1 MQADDPISDGASWY
15 AEATVPAPERPRL
28 TFDLDVDVCVIGGGL
43 AGLTTAREL
52 ARRGWSVAVLEA
64 QTVASGASGRNL
76 GFVLPGFLES
86 LDRIV
91 ERVGLEHA
99 KELWA
104 LSERGLEY
112 VRETIRETK
121 MPGVEPVNGWLS
133 VAKFREDPRRSEEAR
148 LLREEFGAQAE
159 AWPAEQV
166 REQLKSPLYQ
176 NAIHFPRAF
185 HIHPMNYAIGL
196 AAAAEQAG
204 VRIFEHTPALSL
216 DPAGIRK
223 RIGTAS
229 ARVRAAQVVLA
240 GNTGLGALMP
250 RLAMSLL
257 PITTYVAT
265 TAPLGE
271 KLNEAMSYK
280 GGVSDSAFADSHY
293 RIIGGDRLMWAGGM
307 TMWPANPKHYARRL
321 AADIRRAYPQLGRV
335 TVDHV
340 WSGTLGRA
348 VHKMPQIGE
357 MARGVWVASGFGGH
371 GFNTTAMAA
380 DLIARGIVEGDQ
392 TWRLFSPYDL
402 VWAGGAGGRAAA
414 QALYWTRRIRE
425 RLDAQFSRPAD
436 LREDFTL
443 PAEAAAPR
451 LAGKAA
457 ATPAAAENPLP
468 PAGDATAP
476 KLSVAELAAAPAS
489 QASEP
494 VAADET
500 IVSERRKKPG
510 RRRKPAAPKKSNTAG
525 SDGRKGKAGGKIA
538 PDAEP
543 PSAADGASADS

>member
-1 MQADDPISDGASWY
+1 MQADDPISDGANWH
-15 AEATVPAPERPRL
+15 AEATVSAPERPRL
-28 TFDLDVDVCVIGGGL
+28 TFDLDVDVCVVGGGL
-43 AGLTTAREL
+43 AGLTTAREV
-52 ARRGWSVAVLEA
+52 ARRGWSVTVLEA
-64 QTVASGASGRNL
+64 QTVACGASGRNL
-76 GFVLPGFLES
+76 GFVLPGFLET
-86 LDRIV
+86 LDPII

-99 KELWA
+99 RKLWA
-104 LSERGLEY
+104 LSERGLDY
-112 VRETIRETK
+112 VRETIRETN
-121 MPGVEPVNGWLS
+121 MPGVKPVNGWLS
-133 VAKFREDPRRSEEAR
+133 VAKFREDPRLSAEAK

-159 AWPAEQV
+159 AWSPEQV

-185 HIHPMNYAIGL
+185 HIDPMNYATGL

-204 VRIFEHTPALSL
+204 VRIYEHTPALSL

-223 RIGTAS
+223 RIGTPS
-229 ARVRAAQVVLA
+229 ARVRAARIVLA

-250 RLAMSLL
+250 RLAQSLL
-257 PITTYVAT
+257 PITTYMAT

-271 KLNEAMSYK
+271 KLTEAIIFK
-280 GGVSDSAFADSHY
+280 GAVSDSVFADSHY
-293 RIIGGDRLMWAGGM
+293 RIVDGDRLMWAGGM
-307 TMWPANPKHYARRL
+307 TMWAANPKRYARRL

-357 MARGVWVASGFGGH
+357 IIRGVWVASGFGGH
-371 GFNTTAMAA
+371 GFNTTAMAG

-436 LREDFTL
+436 LREEATF
-443 PAEAAAPR
+443 PADPVASKIAQKTAAAPGG
-451 LAGKAA
+451 AESPFTPASEPTAPKISVSE
-457 ATPAAAENPLP
+457 PAAAAVN
-468 PAGDATAP
+468 
-476 KLSVAELAAAPAS
+476 

-494 VAADET
+494 LAAGDT
-500 IVSERRKKPG
+500 IVSKRRNKPA
-510 RRRKPAAPKKSNTAG
+510 RRRKPAPKQPNTAG
-525 SDGRKGKAGGKIA
+525 SEGREGKAGSTIA
-538 PDAEP
+538 LDAEP
-543 PSAADGASADS
+543 PSAADGVPADS

>member
-1 MQADDPISDGASWY
+1 MQADDPISEGAGWY
-15 AEATVPAPERPRL
+15 GEATVPAPDRPRL

-43 AGLTTAREL
+43 AGLTAAREI

-91 ERVGLEHA
+91 ERVGLHHA

-104 LSERGLEY
+104 LSERGLDY
-112 VRETIRETK
+112 VRATIAETG

-133 VAKFREDPRRSEEAR
+133 VAKFRDDPKLNAEAG
-148 LLREEFGAQAE
+148 LLRGEFGVQAE
-159 AWPAEQV
+159 AWSAEQV
-166 REQLKSPLYQ
+166 RDVLKSPLYQ

-185 HIHPMNYAIGL
+185 HIHPINYARGL

-216 DPAGIRK
+216 DPAGVRK
-223 RIGTAS
+223 RIGTPS
-229 ARVRAAQVVLA
+229 ARVRAAHVVLA
-240 GNTGLGALMP
+240 GNTGIGALMP
-250 RLAMSLL
+250 QLAASLL

-271 KLNEAMSYK
+271 KLKDAVTFK
-280 GGVSDSAFADSHY
+280 GGVSDSLSADSHY
-293 RIIGGDRLMWAGGM
+293 RIVDNDRLMWTGGM
-307 TMWPANPKHYARRL
+307 TMWVGNPRRYAQRL

-335 TVDHV
+335 SVDHV

-357 MARGVWVASGFGGH
+357 IMRGVWVASGFGGH
-371 GFNTTAMAA
+371 GFNTTAMAG
-380 DLIARGIVEGDQ
+380 DLIARGIVKGEE

-402 VWAGGAGGRAAA
+402 VWAGGKAGRAAV
-414 QALYWTRRIRE
+414 QALYWVRRTRE

-436 LREDFTL
+436 MRQDAESLILAKETAVPL
-443 PAEAAAPR
+443 PAAEKPVMPAPAPGAAADPVAPNKKPAPR
-451 LAGKAA
+451 RKAA
-457 ATPAAAENPLP
+457 KAKKANKK
-468 PAGDATAP
+468 TA
-476 KLSVAELAAAPAS
+476 VA
-489 QASEP
+489 
-494 VAADET
+494 DD
-500 IVSERRKKPG
+500 K
-510 RRRKPAAPKKSNTAG
+510 AG
-525 SDGRKGKAGGKIA
+525 SNMTVE
-538 PDAEP
+538 AEP
-543 PSAADGASADS
+543 PAPADRVPVDS

>member
-1 MQADDPISDGASWY
+1 MHSDDSISDGANWY

-43 AGLTTAREL
+43 AGLTTAREI

-76 GFVLPGFLES
+76 GLVLPGYLES
-86 LDRIV
+86 LERII
-91 ERVGLEHA
+91 ERVGLEQA
-99 KELWA
+99 KKLWA

-112 VRETIRETK
+112 VRETIRETN

-133 VAKFREDPRRSEEAR
+133 VAKFRENPRLSEEAR
-148 LLREEFGAQAE
+148 LLREEFGAQAD
-159 AWPAEQV
+159 AWSAEQV

-223 RIGTAS
+223 RVGTPS
-229 ARVRAAQVVLA
+229 GRVRAARIVLA
-240 GNTGLGALMP
+240 GNTGLGAVMP
-250 RLAMSLL
+250 RLADSLL

-271 KLNEAMSYK
+271 KLNQAIIYK
-280 GGVSDSAFADSHY
+280 GGVSDSIFADSHY
-293 RIIGGDRLMWAGGM
+293 RIVDGDRLMWAGGM
-307 TMWPANPKHYARRL
+307 TMWAGEPKRYAGRL

-335 TVDHV
+335 TVDRV
-340 WSGTLGRA
+340 WSGMLGRA

-371 GFNTTAMAA
+371 GFNTTALAGE
-380 DLIARGIVEGDQ
+380 LIARGMVEGDR

-425 RLDAQFSRPAD
+425 RLNAQFSRPAD
-436 LREDFTL
+436 LREELTF
-443 PAEAAAPR
+443 PADAVASTIAEKTAGALAVAENPLTPAGQPTAPKIAFSELAAVPANQESEPPAIHDTIVPKGRQKRARRPKPGAPKNPNAAGGDGRKDEAES
-451 LAGKAA
+451 K
-457 ATPAAAENPLP
+457 ATPAAGGLP
-468 PAGDATAP
+468 
-476 KLSVAELAAAPAS
+476 
-489 QASEP
+489 
-494 VAADET
+494 
-500 IVSERRKKPG
+500 
-510 RRRKPAAPKKSNTAG
+510 
-525 SDGRKGKAGGKIA
+525 
-538 PDAEP
+538 
-543 PSAADGASADS
+543 ADG

>member
-1 MQADDPISDGASWY
+1 MQADDPIFKGANWY
-15 AEATVPAPERPRL
+15 AEATVPTPERPRL
-28 TFDLDVDVCVIGGGL
+28 TFDLDVDVCVVGGGL
-43 AGLTTAREL
+43 AGLTTAREI

-86 LDRIV
+86 LDRII

-99 KELWA
+99 KKLWA
-104 LSERGLEY
+104 LSERGLDY
-112 VRETIRETK
+112 VRETIRETN

-133 VAKFREDPRRSEEAR
+133 VAKFREDPRLSAEAK

-159 AWPAEQV
+159 AWSPEQV

-185 HIHPMNYAIGL
+185 HVHPMNYATGL
-196 AAAAEQAG
+196 ATAAEQAG
-204 VRIFEHTPALSL
+204 ARIYEHTPALSL

-223 RIGTAS
+223 RIGTPS
-229 ARVRAAQVVLA
+229 ARVRAARIVLA

-250 RLAMSLL
+250 RLAESLL

-265 TAPLGE
+265 TGPLGE
-271 KLNEAMSYK
+271 KLTEAIIFK
-280 GGVSDSAFADSHY
+280 GAVSDSVFADSHY
-293 RIIGGDRLMWAGGM
+293 RIIDGDRLMWAGGM
-307 TMWPANPKHYARRL
+307 TMWAANPKRYARRL

-357 MARGVWVASGFGGH
+357 IIPGVWVASGFGSH
-371 GFNTTAMAA
+371 GFNTTAMAG

-436 LREDFTL
+436 LRE
-443 PAEAAAPR
+443 EAAF
-451 LAGKAA
+451 AA
-457 ATPAAAENPLP
+457 DPAASKIAQK
-468 PAGDATAP
+468 T
-476 KLSVAELAAAPAS
+476 AAAPAS
-489 QASEP
+489 AENPFTPASAPKISVSEPAAAAANQASQP
-494 VAADET
+494 LAAADP
-500 IVSERRKKPG
+500 IASKRRKKPA
-510 RRRKPAAPKKSNTAG
+510 RRRKPAAPKHPNAAG
-525 SDGRKGKAGGKIA
+525 TKGRKGKAGSKVA
-538 PDAEP
+538 LDAEP
-543 PSAADGASADS
+543 PSATDGVPADS

>member
-1 MQADDPISDGASWY
+1 MQGDGPISDGASWY

-43 AGLTTAREL
+43 AGLTAAREI

-76 GFVLPGFLES
+76 GLVLPGYLES
-86 LDRIV
+86 LERII
-91 ERVGLEHA
+91 ERVGREQA
-99 KELWA
+99 KELWE
-104 LSERGLEY
+104 LSERGLDY
-112 VRETIRETK
+112 VRETIRETN

-133 VAKFREDPRRSEEAR
+133 VAKFRENPRLAEEAK

-159 AWPAEQV
+159 AWSAEQV

-185 HIHPMNYAIGL
+185 HIHPMNYARGL

-204 VRIFEHTPALSL
+204 ARIFEHTPALSL

-223 RIGTAS
+223 RVATPSG
-229 ARVRAAQVVLA
+229 RMRAARIVLA

-250 RLAMSLL
+250 RLADSLL

-271 KLNEAMSYK
+271 KLNQAILYK
-280 GGVSDSAFADSHY
+280 GGVSDSVFADSHY

-307 TMWPANPKHYARRL
+307 TMWAADPKRYARRL

-357 MARGVWVASGFGGH
+357 MMRGVWVASGFGGH
-371 GFNTTAMAA
+371 GFNTTAMAG
-380 DLIARGIVEGDQ
+380 DLIARGIVEGDR

-414 QALYWTRRIRE
+414 QALYWTRRVRE
-425 RLDAQFSRPAD
+425 RLNAQFGRPAD
-436 LREDFTL
+436 LREELSF
-443 PAEAAAPR
+443 PADAVASKMAKKTAGA
-451 LAGKAA
+451 LAV
-457 ATPAAAENPLP
+457 AENPLR
-468 PAGDATAP
+468 AASDQTSSQF
-476 KLSVAELAAAPAS
+476 SVPELAAAPAN
-489 QASEP
+489 QASNPPAAHDTIVPERPARHRKP
-494 VAADET
+494 VA
-500 IVSERRKKPG
+500 
-510 RRRKPAAPKKSNTAG
+510 PKNPNPDG
-525 SDGRKGKAGGKIA
+525 NDGRKNKAESKMA
-538 PDAEP
+538 LEEDAT
-543 PSAADGASADS
+543 SAADGLPADN